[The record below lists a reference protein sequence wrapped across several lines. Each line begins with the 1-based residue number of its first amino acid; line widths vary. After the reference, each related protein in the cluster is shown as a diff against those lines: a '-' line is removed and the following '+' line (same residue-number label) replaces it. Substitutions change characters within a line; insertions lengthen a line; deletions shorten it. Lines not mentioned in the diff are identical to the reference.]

1 MKDLKAISA
10 AAMQQMQSGT
20 PQNQP
25 VVNDG
30 AAEIINN
37 LFNELKACY
46 PAWRQAFASRDD
58 WHNAKR
64 AWTKSF
70 IENGVGTMAQ
80 VERGL
85 ASARRDENPFWC
97 SVGQFIGWC
106 NGGDVDCDAAFD
118 RFIRKEPPESNAER
132 ITRQNKGYQCR
143 NLWNEEKARKEW
155 AKELKRNI
163 EKERKGE
170 LRDPEQKLIA
180 AHTQETEWDR
190 KLRERIQSGKD
201 KRRGG

>member
-1 MKDLKAISA
+1 MDTQAADWVWQKCAEIYGEQWVRENGEVPSQMWSVALNRLSQADVKAGVKAVIDKAI
-10 AAMQQMQSGT
+10 
-20 PQNQP
+20 
-25 VVNDG
+25 
-30 AAEIINN
+30 
-37 LFNELKACY
+37 
-46 PAWRQAFASRDD
+46 AWPP
-58 WHNAKR
+58 N
-64 AWTKSF
+64 
-70 IENGVGTMAQ
+70 
-80 VERGL
+80 L
-85 ASARRDENPFWC
+85 ASFLELC
-97 SVGQFIGWC
+97 SG
-106 NGGDVDCDAAFD
+106 VDCDAAFD